1 MCCAFFIFK
10 LYHLRNSNTNHNFLF
25 KNLVCADIVASV
37 TAEIKQQKLDK
48 ETSKKMEVKQTTKKE
63 ESEEEEDDDEDVE
76 YEEVEVTDE
85 EEEESEQETKVV
97 VAKSNESKK
106 AATTTTTSAT
116 TTKSAVAATV
126 TKTTKVE
133 EKKESSQGE
142 SLLLPLLQ
150 GLLHKK
156 TAQHTNAN
164 KSPNKQEQSVTH
176 IEDSGTESG
185 EDLKLLAAGLHDHMN
200 KESAVPGIK
209 SNRESIVQADLLAEV
224 TTALNRLQE
233 SLRDGKDIDLDMNK
247 RNALLTLVSR
257 LQIGLISP
265 DKITDQAGPS
275 GIVTEISS
283 PETETKTENG
293 QKSTGLGRFAKRRN
307 RQIRHTVGV
316 SQEELADARRY
327 IEELLMMENL
337 SNCGTPDT
345 GTTPPEHNTSKQISS
360 GSVVAKIDS
369 TEPSVLYRPKQFMPN
384 ATQSTTSETIV
395 QMRDKKPRYKFT
407 RQSLSFEQSD
417 IPQVSRRP
425 FSEALNVNQLSQQDE
440 KRNSAFVIQNV
451 MQKVGKFSKA
461 AEMERP
467 DYSSEEEH
475 VMSNNN
481 YNKTQHSLGN
491 RSQNNVLNGVLK
503 FRRSRTPP
511 GKSTDENG
519 SFGQKQNKPSNR
531 FTNKKLKMKRANT
544 IDIPKNA
551 NYFGRNDSDN
561 DDDEGNEFQSNDE
574 SPIGLKG
581 TIQPNMKV
589 APKKVVPTFKPKTEN
604 DHKFL
609 AFLQKQ
615 NTTNGVTWTNPNRIP
630 QPTNSHNW
638 SNAFGNIK
646 HTFESGKEHVTNRKP
661 PMAGLSSAR
670 NFWKQ
675 NENTKPTKTATRNTL
690 FSNILTK
697 QNSLDEK
704 SSSPNIVIGS
714 LRIRDSIPNGN
725 SGTESN
731 RIIAPKPIAINEFS
745 HAPLSAFQPIQR
757 KIEPPLFKPIP
768 DPKFVPNINTVSQ
781 LTNEFQNKQ
790 SQSKPLPLTSPT
802 RNLSNSFSPH
812 NQSKSPTTG
821 LPWNN
826 RIKADN
832 RVLSLAAS
840 KFDSKSP
847 PITDRKISP
856 RGSSFR
862 SFAPPQHLPNNATG
876 ARLQQKRGSLPNDTS
891 YSYFNEQDIPNFHQ
905 TQQNTQMNETILYN
919 PPKLQQANYFAPSLP
934 NLSNNAHDLQHY
946 QPTTRSQYDSPNNLN
961 YSNVQSPQQYYS
973 QPPPPYPT
981 PKSPYQTYPQ
991 SPPIYQSVK
1000 SPMQRTTDSFK
1011 QAKPPPSYPNSNR
1024 SFANDSPRSFA
1035 ESQRLDKLHQTQSY
1049 RAPPPSYQQRPATQ
1063 QVLSNY
1069 PANYQPPPVSYQL
1082 PPPSYQP
1089 PSPTYQPPSP
1099 TYQPAPPTYQSP
1111 PSNYQPLT
1119 QPNYKPSSNYQ
1130 PLPPSNYQPTIPNN
1144 PPSNYQS
1151 KQPTAY
1157 DSPTTEST
1165 EFPAYPYTCTDYT
1178 QPACVSTYIPK
1189 VTVTMD
1195 PSDSITNPS
1204 AEPIVL
1210 SNTRPIFS
1218 PNNKPELLKIFDYPS
1233 SSDHSPQ
1240 SSISPLTP
1248 HDTLDEME
1256 DDLELQ
1262 EYTAK
1267 TQVMRGPV
1275 SQTAVTVTN
1284 KVTSRNGTNGHGKGS
1299 EAAMSLQSVLKN
1311 IKPKSPDARTDIINK
1326 YTKDISDAT
1335 KRAFKS
1341 SSVNVPK
1348 VKDAQPIHVKQSMV
1362 GNVKTTKTSSFKP
1375 PIIVETPSTPL
1386 TTQKKPDFPSHVV
1399 YNNVSTSIS
1408 NKTKPDG
1415 YNQSYATQ
1423 TVERSTNGDTVLS
1436 SNFHIPVN
1444 TTMYHNDAYHPP
1456 TSQGR
1461 SPVAL
1466 SKSDSW
1472 HQICQTSQKPPSP
1485 HNLPEHR
1492 PIQRTKSG
1500 HTLAIPKQFEAGIK
1514 KTEVTEKQKTVAA
1527 YFSGQKS
1534 PQSLSRSSSQQNV
1547 SEPTST
1553 KTNSSQ
1559 RTTTTIRKKSQITR
1573 IKSSEKASI
1582 SKQVPSSGLARS
1594 HTMPHVHNLN
1604 YLDETNVEDAFED
1617 LFNES
1622 MS

>member
-1 MCCAFFIFK
+1 MCCVFYIFFYKCFF
-10 LYHLRNSNTNHNFLF
+10 YHFRNSNTNHNFLF

-37 TAEIKQQKLDK
+37 TAELKQQKLEK
-48 ETSKKMEVKQTTKKE
+48 ETTKKMEVKQTAKKE
-63 ESEEEEDDDEDVE
+63 ESEEEEEEDDDEDVE

-85 EEEESEQETKVV
+85 EEEESEQETKVEV
-97 VAKSNESKK
+97 TKSNDSKK
-106 AATTTTTSAT
+106 TTTTTA
-116 TTKSAVAATV
+116 AVTAATV
-126 TKTTKVE
+126 TKSTIKVE

-156 TAQHTNAN
+156 TAQHSNAN

-224 TTALNRLQE
+224 TTALNRLQ
-233 SLRDGKDIDLDMNK
+233 STLRDGKDIDLDMNK

-265 DKITDQAGPS
+265 EKITDPPGSS
-275 GIVTEISS
+275 GTAIELSS
-283 PETETKTENG
+283 PETETITENG
-293 QKSTGLGRFAKRRN
+293 KKSSGIGRFAKRRN

-327 IEELLMMENL
+327 IEELLMLENI
-337 SNCGTPDT
+337 SNSATSDNT
-345 GTTPPEHNTSKQISS
+345 TTPAEPPVSTKP
-360 GSVVAKIDS
+360 DS
-369 TEPSVLYRPKQFMPN
+369 TEPSVLYRPNQFMPN
-384 ATQSTTSETIV
+384 SALVCKNQSVATETIV

-407 RQSLSFEQSD
+407 RQSLSFEQTD

-425 FSEALNVNQLSQQDE
+425 FSESLNISQLSQLSE
-440 KRNSAFVIQNV
+440 PKRNSAFAIQNV

-475 VMSNNN
+475 MLTNNN
-481 YNKTQHSLGN
+481 YNKIQHNIGN
-491 RSQNNVLNGVLK
+491 GSQNTVLNGVLK
-503 FRRSRTPP
+503 YRRSRTPP
-511 GKSTDENG
+511 GKTTDD
-519 SFGQKQNKPSNR
+519 KQNKPSNR
-531 FTNKKLKMKRANT
+531 FINKKLKMKRANT
-544 IDIPKNA
+544 IDIPKA
-551 NYFGRNDSDN
+551 ADYFCGQGSDN
-561 DDDEGNEFQSNDE
+561 DDDEENEYRLSDE

-581 TIQPNMKV
+581 TIQPNVKV

-615 NTTNGVTWTNPNRIP
+615 NTASNRTWTNPNRIP

-638 SNAFGNIK
+638 SNAFGSIK
-646 HTFESGKEHVTNRKP
+646 NTFESGREPVTNRKP

-675 NENTKPTKTATRNTL
+675 NETSKPAKTNTRNTL

-714 LRIRDSIPNGN
+714 LRIRDSIPNGH
-725 SGTESN
+725 SGIEVN
-731 RIIAPKPIAINEFS
+731 KVIAPKPIAINEFS

-757 KIEPPLFKPIP
+757 KIEPSSFKPIP
-768 DPKFVPNINTVSQ
+768 DPKFVPTINTVSQ
-781 LTNEFQNKQ
+781 LTTEFQNKQ
-790 SQSKPLPLTSPT
+790 NQPKPPPLMSPT
-802 RNLSNSFSPH
+802 RNLTNSFSPH
-812 NQSKSPTTG
+812 NQPKSPTTG

-832 RVLSLAAS
+832 RVLNIASS

-847 PITDRKISP
+847 PITDGNISA
-856 RGSSFR
+856 RGTSFR
-862 SFAPPQHLPNNATG
+862 SHAPPPNLPNNTTG

-891 YSYFNEQDIPNFHQ
+891 YSYFNEHDVPNYHQ
-905 TQQNTQMNETILYN
+905 TQQNTNMNENILYN

-934 NLSNNAHDLQHY
+934 NLSNNAQELQQY
-946 QPTTRSQYDSPNNLN
+946 QPPSNRSLYDAQNN
-961 YSNVQSPQQYYS
+961 YSNIQSPQQYYS
-973 QPPPPYPT
+973 QPPPPYT
-981 PKSPYQTYPQ
+981 APKSPTRYQTYPQ
-991 SPPIYQSVK
+991 SPPIFQSVK
-1000 SPMQRTTDSFK
+1000 SPLQRNSDSFR
-1011 QAKPPPSYPNSNR
+1011 QAKPPPSYPTSNR
-1024 SFANDSPRSFA
+1024 LFANDSPRSFA

-1049 RAPPPSYQQRPATQ
+1049 RAPPPSYQQRPAKQ
-1063 QVLSNY
+1063 QVLSH
-1069 PANYQPPPVSYQL
+1069 PPNYQS

-1089 PSPTYQPPSP
+1089 PS
-1099 TYQPAPPTYQSP
+1099 
-1111 PSNYQPLT
+1111 SNYQPS
-1119 QPNYKPSSNYQ
+1119 QSNYQ
-1130 PLPPSNYQPTIPNN
+1130 PSQPSYQPPLSRYQPSPPNYQILSPPIHPPAISSN
-1144 PPSNYQS
+1144 PPTNYQTQQTNYRPEKKPS
-1151 KQPTAY
+1151 F
-1157 DSPTTEST
+1157 DSPTAE

-1195 PSDSITNPS
+1195 PSDSLTNPA

-1233 SSDHSPQ
+1233 SSEHSPQ

-1248 HDTLDEME
+1248 HDTLDELE
-1256 DDLELQ
+1256 DLELQ

-1275 SQTAVTVTN
+1275 SQTAVTVSN
-1284 KVTSRNGTNGHGKGS
+1284 KVTSRNGTNSHGKGS
-1299 EAAMSLQSVLKN
+1299 QAAMSLQSVLKN
-1311 IKPKSPDARTDIINK
+1311 IKPKSPDARKEKQMNK
-1326 YTKDISDAT
+1326 YVKDVSDVS
-1335 KRAFKS
+1335 KKVYQP
-1341 SSVNVPK
+1341 VNVEK
-1348 VKDAQPIHVKQSMV
+1348 TYDTQSTNVKQSAV
-1362 GNVKTTKTSSFKP
+1362 GIVKTTKTSSFKP
-1375 PIIVETPSTPL
+1375 PMIIETPSTPL
-1386 TTQKKPDFPSHVV
+1386 MPSKNPDFPSHVV

-1408 NKTKPDG
+1408 NRTKPDG

-1423 TVERSTNGDTVLS
+1423 TIQRSANGDTVLS
-1436 SNFHIPVN
+1436 SNFQIPVN
-1444 TTMYHNDAYHPP
+1444 TTMYQNDAYHPP
-1456 TSQGR
+1456 TQGR

-1472 HQICQTSQKPPSP
+1472 HQICQSSQKPPSP
-1485 HNLPEHR
+1485 SPDNR

-1500 HTLAIPKQFEAGIK
+1500 HSLALPKQFEAGIK

-1547 SEPTST
+1547 NEPQST
-1553 KTNSSQ
+1553 TTSQ
-1559 RTTTTIRKKSQITR
+1559 RTTIRKKSQITR
-1573 IKSSEKASI
+1573 IKTSEKASI
-1582 SKQVPSSGLARS
+1582 SKQRPSSGLARS

>member
-1 MCCAFFIFK
+1 MSVCAVHFIIFFFTTC
-10 LYHLRNSNTNHNFLF
+10 HFRNSNTNHNFLS

-37 TAEIKQQKLDK
+37 TAELKQQKLEK
-48 ETSKKMEVKQTTKKE
+48 ETTKKMEVKQTANKE
-63 ESEEEEDDDEDVE
+63 ETEEEDEDDDDEYE

-85 EEEESEQETKVV
+85 DEEESEHEAKVEV
-97 VAKSNESKK
+97 TKSNDSKK
-106 AATTTTTSAT
+106 TTTTTA
-116 TTKSAVAATV
+116 AVTAATV
-126 TKTTKVE
+126 TKSTIKVE

-156 TAQHTNAN
+156 TAQHSNAN
-164 KSPNKQEQSVTH
+164 KSSNKQEQSVTH

-185 EDLKLLAAGLHDHMN
+185 EDLKLLAAGLHDHMS
-200 KESAVPGIK
+200 KESTVPGLK
-209 SNRESIVQADLLAEV
+209 SHRESIVQADLLAEV
-224 TTALNRLQE
+224 TTALNRLQ
-233 SLRDGKDIDLDMNK
+233 STLRDGKDIDLDMNK

-265 DKITDQAGPS
+265 DKLTDQPIPGSS
-275 GIVTEISS
+275 GTTIELSS
-283 PETETKTENG
+283 AETETKTENG
-293 QKSTGLGRFAKRRN
+293 KKPSGIGRFAKRRN

-327 IEELLMMENL
+327 IEELLMMENISNSATSDTATVAAEPPL
-337 SNCGTPDT
+337 SAKPDT
-345 GTTPPEHNTSKQISS
+345 
-360 GSVVAKIDS
+360 A
-369 TEPSVLYRPKQFMPN
+369 EPSVLFRPNQFMPN
-384 ATQSTTSETIV
+384 SASTSKNQTAAAAETIV

-407 RQSLSFEQSD
+407 RQSLSFEQTD

-425 FSEALNVNQLSQQDE
+425 FSEALNISQLPQPE
-440 KRNSAFVIQNV
+440 PKRNSAFAIQNV
-451 MQKVGKFSKA
+451 MQKVSKFSKA

-475 VMSNNN
+475 LLTNNN
-481 YNKTQHSLGN
+481 KNKAQHTVGN
-491 RSQNNVLNGVLK
+491 GSQNVVLNGVQK
-503 FRRSRTPP
+503 YRRSRTPP
-511 GKSTDENG
+511 GKSTDE
-519 SFGQKQNKPSNR
+519 KQNKPSNR
-531 FTNKKLKMKRANT
+531 FVNKKLKMKRANT
-544 IDIPKNA
+544 IDIPKA
-551 NYFGRNDSDN
+551 AHYFGGQGSDN
-561 DDDEGNEFQSNDE
+561 EDDDENELRLSDE

-581 TIQPNMKV
+581 TIQPNVKV

-615 NTTNGVTWTNPNRIP
+615 NTNNSRTWTNPNRLP

-638 SNAFGNIK
+638 SNAFGSIK
-646 HTFESGKEHVTNRKP
+646 NTFESGMEPITNRKP

-675 NENTKPTKTATRNTL
+675 NENTKPMKTSTRNTL

-704 SSSPNIVIGS
+704 SSSPNVVIGS

-725 SGTESN
+725 SGIEAN
-731 RIIAPKPIAINEFS
+731 KIIAPKPIAINEFS

-757 KIEPPLFKPIP
+757 KIEPPSFKPIA
-768 DPKFVPNINTVSQ
+768 DPKFVPTINTVSQ

-790 SQSKPLPLTSPT
+790 SQPKPPPLTSPV
-802 RNLSNSFSPH
+802 RNLTNSFSPH
-812 NQSKSPTTG
+812 NQPKSPTTG

-832 RVLSLAAS
+832 RVLSIASS

-847 PITDRKISP
+847 PVSDGKISA

-862 SFAPPQHLPNNATG
+862 SYAPPASLPNHTTG

-891 YSYFNEQDIPNFHQ
+891 YSYFNEHDVPNFHQ
-905 TQQNTQMNETILYN
+905 TQQNTNINENIVYN
-919 PPKLQQANYFAPSLP
+919 PPKLQPANYFAPSLP
-934 NLSNNAHDLQHY
+934 NLSNNAPEPHQPY
-946 QPTTRSQYDSPNNLN
+946 QPLSSRSLYDAPNNF
-961 YSNVQSPQQYYS
+961 SNMQSPHQYYS
-973 QPPPPYPT
+973 QPPPPYT
-981 PKSPYQTYPQ
+981 APKSPTRYQTYPQ
-991 SPPIYQSVK
+991 SPPVFQSVK
-1000 SPMQRTTDSFK
+1000 SPMQRSSDSFR
-1011 QAKPPPSYPNSNR
+1011 QAKPPPPNYSTSNR
-1024 SFANDSPRSFA
+1024 SYADDSTRPFAA
-1035 ESQRLDKLHQTQSY
+1035 ESQRLDNLHQTQSY
-1049 RAPPPSYQQRPATQ
+1049 RGPPPSYQQKPAKQ
-1063 QVLSNY
+1063 QVLS
-1069 PANYQPPPVSYQL
+1069 ANYQSHPPSNYQSPPPN
-1082 PPPSYQP
+1082 YQP
-1089 PSPTYQPPSP
+1089 
-1099 TYQPAPPTYQSP
+1099 P
-1111 PSNYQPLT
+1111 PSNYQPPLSIYQPST
-1119 QPNYKPSSNYQ
+1119 PNYQALSPPIHPTAIPSNPPLQNYQTQQAKYRAEKKPSF
-1130 PLPPSNYQPTIPNN
+1130 
-1144 PPSNYQS
+1144 
-1151 KQPTAY
+1151 
-1157 DSPTTEST
+1157 DSPTTTE

-1178 QPACVSTYIPK
+1178 QPACVSTYIPQ

-1195 PSDSITNPS
+1195 PSDSLTNPS

-1240 SSISPLTP
+1240 SSISPQTP

-1256 DDLELQ
+1256 DLELQ

-1284 KVTSRNGTNGHGKGS
+1284 KVTSRNGTNSHGKGS
-1299 EAAMSLQSVLKN
+1299 EAAMSLQSALKN
-1311 IKPKSPDARTDIINK
+1311 IKPKSPVVARTENINK
-1326 YTKDISDAT
+1326 LVKD
-1335 KRAFKS
+1335 
-1341 SSVNVPK
+1341 VNDVPK
-1348 VKDAQPIHVKQSMV
+1348 KALPINGKQSAVAM
-1362 GNVKTTKTSSFKP
+1362 VKTTAFKP
-1375 PIIVETPSTPL
+1375 PIIIETPSTPL
-1386 TTQKKPDFPSHVV
+1386 TSSKKPDFPSHVV

-1408 NKTKPDG
+1408 TRTKPDG
-1415 YNQSYATQ
+1415 YTQSYATQ
-1423 TVERSTNGDTVLS
+1423 SIERSANGDTVLS

-1444 TTMYHNDAYHPP
+1444 TTMYQNDAYHPP
-1456 TSQGR
+1456 TQGR

-1472 HQICQTSQKPPSP
+1472 HQICQSSQKPPSP
-1485 HNLPEHR
+1485 IQDSR

-1500 HTLAIPKQFEAGIK
+1500 HSLSLPKQFEAGIK

-1547 SEPTST
+1547 NELQST
-1553 KTNSSQ
+1553 TTNSSSQ
-1559 RTTTTIRKKSQITR
+1559 RSTTTIRKKSQITR
-1573 IKSSEKASI
+1573 IKTSEKASI
-1582 SKQVPSSGLARS
+1582 SKQRPSSGLARS

>member
-1 MCCAFFIFK
+1 MHFIYLKKKFIFVIQ
-10 LYHLRNSNTNHNFLF
+10 TQIINFLF

-37 TAEIKQQKLDK
+37 TAELKQQKLEK
-48 ETSKKMEVKQTTKKE
+48 ETSKKMEVKQTAKKE
-63 ESEEEEDDDEDVE
+63 ESEEEEDSEYE

-85 EEEESEQETKVV
+85 EEEVSEHEAKVEV
-97 VAKSNESKK
+97 TKSNDSKK
-106 AATTTTTSAT
+106 VTQTTTA
-116 TTKSAVAATV
+116 AVAAATV
-126 TKTTKVE
+126 TKSTVKVE

-156 TAQHTNAN
+156 TAQHSNAN
-164 KSPNKQEQSVTH
+164 NSSNKQEQSVTH

-200 KESAVPGIK
+200 KESTVPGIK

-224 TTALNRLQE
+224 TTALNRLQA

-265 DKITDQAGPS
+265 EKITDQSIAGS
-275 GIVTEISS
+275 SETVTDLST
-283 PETETKTENG
+283 PDNETTTENG
-293 QKSTGLGRFAKRRN
+293 KKSSGIGRFAKRRN

-327 IEELLMMENL
+327 IEELLMMENI
-337 SNCGTPDT
+337 SNSAVSDN
-345 GTTPPEHNTSKQISS
+345 TTPTTETPALPTTEP
-360 GSVVAKIDS
+360 
-369 TEPSVLYRPKQFMPN
+369 TEPSVLFRPNQFIPQN
-384 ATQSTTSETIV
+384 STSTSIQNSTAEIVV

-407 RQSLSFEQSD
+407 RQSLSLEQTD

-425 FSEALNVNQLSQQDE
+425 FSEALNVSLPQQLPPE
-440 KRNSAFVIQNV
+440 PKRNSAFAIQNV

-475 VMSNNN
+475 ILN
-481 YNKTQHSLGN
+481 NKTAGN
-491 RSQNNVLNGVLK
+491 RTQNTVLNGMLK
-503 FRRSRTPP
+503 YRRSRTPP
-511 GKSTDENG
+511 GKSTDTD
-519 SFGQKQNKPSNR
+519 KNKPSNR

-551 NYFGRNDSDN
+551 NYFTVQGSDN
-561 DDDEGNEFQSNDE
+561 DDDEENEYRSNDDM
-574 SPIGLKG
+574 PVGLKG
-581 TIQPNMKV
+581 TIQPNVKV

-615 NTTNGVTWTNPNRIP
+615 NTNSNLTWTNPNRIP

-646 HTFESGKEHVTNRKP
+646 NTFESGKEPMTNRKP

-670 NFWKQ
+670 NFWKHT
-675 NENTKPTKTATRNTL
+675 ETGKPAEVSKPTRASTRNTL

-697 QNSLDEK
+697 QNSLDER
-704 SSSPNIVIGS
+704 SSSSNVVIGS
-714 LRIRDSIPNGN
+714 LRIRDGIPNGN
-725 SGTESN
+725 HVNEAN
-731 RIIAPKPIAINEFS
+731 KIIAPKPIAVNEFS

-757 KIEPPLFKPIP
+757 KIEIPAFKPIP
-768 DPKFVPNINTVSQ
+768 DPKFVPHIDTVSQ
-781 LTNEFQNKQ
+781 LTKEFQNKQ
-790 SQSKPLPLTSPT
+790 NQPKPPPLTSPIRHLT
-802 RNLSNSFSPH
+802 NSFSPH
-812 NQSKSPTTG
+812 NQPKSPTTG

-847 PITDRKISP
+847 PVTNVRMSP
-856 RGSSFR
+856 RGNSFR
-862 SFAPPQHLPNNATG
+862 SFAPPANLPNNTTG
-876 ARLQQKRGSLPNDTS
+876 ARLQQKRGSLPNDTT
-891 YSYFNEQDIPNFHQ
+891 YSYFNEHDIPNYHQ
-905 TQQNTQMNETILYN
+905 TQQNTAMNENILYN

-934 NLSNNAHDLQHY
+934 NLSNSTHELQSY
-946 QPTTRSQYDSPNNLN
+946 QPPRSLYDTPNS
-961 YSNVQSPQQYYS
+961 YSNVSSPQQYYK
-973 QPPPPYPT
+973 QPPPPYT
-981 PKSPYQTYPQ
+981 APKSPSGYQAYPQ
-991 SPPIYQSVK
+991 SPPVFQSVK
-1000 SPMQRTTDSFK
+1000 SPLQRSSDSFR
-1011 QAKPPPSYPNSNR
+1011 QVKPPPSYPISNR
-1024 SFANDSPRSFA
+1024 PVTNDSPRSFA
-1035 ESQRLDKLHQTQSY
+1035 AETQRLDTKLNQTQNY
-1049 RAPPPSYQQRPATQ
+1049 RAPPPSYQQRPNKQ
-1063 QVLSNY
+1063 QVPPVTFQSHHL
-1069 PANYQPPPVSYQL
+1069 PNYQSPP
-1082 PPPSYQP
+1082 
-1089 PSPTYQPPSP
+1089 PTYQPPK
-1099 TYQPAPPTYQSP
+1099 
-1111 PSNYQPLT
+1111 SNYQPPNLPIY
-1119 QPNYKPSSNYQ
+1119 QPSPPNYHDLSPQVHHPASNPPPNYQ
-1130 PLPPSNYQPTIPNN
+1130 PQQTNYRPEIKAGYDTPTE
-1144 PPSNYQS
+1144 Q
-1151 KQPTAY
+1151 
-1157 DSPTTEST
+1157 T
-1165 EFPAYPYTCTDYT
+1165 EFPAYPYTTTDYT
-1178 QPACVSTYIPK
+1178 QPANVSTYIPK

-1195 PSDSITNPS
+1195 PNDSLTNPS

-1210 SNTRPIFS
+1210 SNNRPIIS
-1218 PNNKPELLKIFDYPS
+1218 PNNKPETLKIFDYPS

-1240 SSISPLTP
+1240 SSISPHTP
-1248 HDTLDEME
+1248 HDMLDEME
-1256 DDLELQ
+1256 DLELQ

-1275 SQTAVTVTN
+1275 SQTAVTVSN
-1284 KVTSRNGTNGHGKGS
+1284 KVTSRNGPTSHGKGS

-1311 IKPKSPDARTDIINK
+1311 IKPKSPDVRTEKVNK
-1326 YTKDISDAT
+1326 FVKEVSAVS
-1335 KRAFKS
+1335 KKS
-1341 SSVNVPK
+1341 SQSK
-1348 VKDAQPIHVKQSMV
+1348 VLSTQPIKQNAT
-1362 GNVKTTKTSSFKP
+1362 GNVKTTKSSAFKP
-1375 PIIVETPSTPL
+1375 PIIIETPSTPL
-1386 TTQKKPDFPSHVV
+1386 ASAKKPDYPSNVV
-1399 YNNVSTSIS
+1399 YNNVSTSNS
-1408 NKTKPDG
+1408 NRTKTDS

-1423 TVERSTNGDTVLS
+1423 SIERSANGDTVLS

-1444 TTMYHNDAYHPP
+1444 TTMYQNDAYHPP
-1456 TSQGR
+1456 TTQGR

-1485 HNLPEHR
+1485 HSFTENR

-1500 HTLAIPKQFEAGIK
+1500 HSLNIPKQFEAGIK

-1534 PQSLSRSSSQQNV
+1534 PQSLSRSSSGQNIN
-1547 SEPTST
+1547 EPQSTTTNTSQ
-1553 KTNSSQ
+1553 K
-1559 RTTTTIRKKSQITR
+1559 TTTIRKKSQITR
-1573 IKSSEKASI
+1573 IKTSEKASI
-1582 SKQVPSSGLARS
+1582 SKQRPSSGLARS